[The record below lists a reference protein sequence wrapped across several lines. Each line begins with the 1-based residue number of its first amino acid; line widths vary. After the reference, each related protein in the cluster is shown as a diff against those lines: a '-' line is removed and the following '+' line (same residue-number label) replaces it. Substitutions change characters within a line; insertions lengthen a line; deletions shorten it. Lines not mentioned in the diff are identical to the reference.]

1 MSKNAKNNAKE
12 TAKNRYDAQKIQRYG
27 VACHAVNDFD
37 IIDYIENFDNKSDF
51 IKKAIRYYIKNVKE

>member
-1 MSKNAKNNAKE
+1 MSKNTKDNTKE
-12 TAKNRYDAQKIQRYG
+12 TAKIRYDAQKIKRYG
-27 VACHAVNDFD
+27 VACHIVNDFD